1 MVNYLTLLS
10 ILDIYSNS
18 VGYVEIRLLIQSL
31 DRLELNLRIVNRQLD
46 DLTRL
51 CEEYDELLDTEL
63 LSTQLKLQKASLEN
77 LYSI

>member
-51 CEEYDELLDTEL
+51 CEECDELLDTEL

-77 LYSI
+77 LYSM